1 MTKYDNLYK
10 DFNIVSDI
18 IVSYFDIDKS
28 ELITSNKENIVDAR
42 YCLIYILCDKY
53 KDFDIAKVLC
63 VSKSVVNK
71 IRNQINSNLRSYD
84 FYNDLKVVKSLL
96 NEK

>member
-10 DFNIVSDI
+10 DFNRVSDI
-18 IVSYFDIDKS
+18 VSSYFDIDKS
-28 ELITSNKENIVDAR
+28 ELTKSNKENVVDAR
-42 YCLIYILCDKY
+42 YCLIYILCNKY
-53 KDFDIAKVLC
+53 KDFDIAKVLG

-71 IRNQINSNLRSYD
+71 IRNQINSNSRSYD

>member
-10 DFNIVSDI
+10 DFNIVRDI

-28 ELITSNKENIVDAR
+28 ELITSNKENVVDAR

>member
-10 DFNIVSDI
+10 DFNRVSDI
-18 IVSYFDIDKS
+18 VSSYFDIDKS
-28 ELITSNKENIVDAR
+28 ELTKSNKENVVDAR
-42 YCLIYILCDKY
+42 YCLIYILCNKY
-53 KDFDIAKVLC
+53 KDFDIAKVLG

-71 IRNQINSNLRSYD
+71 IRNQINSNSRSYD
-84 FYNDLKVVKSLL
+84 FYNDLKVVKSLI

>member
-10 DFNIVSDI
+10 DFNMVSNIVSA
-18 IVSYFDIDKS
+18 YFDIDKS
-28 ELITSNKENIVDAR
+28 ELTKSNKENVVDAR
-42 YCLIYILCDKY
+42 YCLIYILCNKY
-53 KDFDIAKVLC
+53 KDFDIAKVLG

-71 IRNQINSNLRSYD
+71 IRNQINCNLRSYD

>member
-10 DFNIVSDI
+10 DFSIVSDI

-28 ELITSNKENIVDAR
+28 ELITSNKENVVDAR

>member
-10 DFNIVSDI
+10 DFNRVSDI
-18 IVSYFDIDKS
+18 VSSYFDIDKS
-28 ELITSNKENIVDAR
+28 ELTKSNKENVVDAR
-42 YCLIYILCDKY
+42 YCLIYILCNKY
-53 KDFDIAKVLC
+53 KDFDIAKVLG

>member
-10 DFNIVSDI
+10 DFNIVSDV

-28 ELITSNKENIVDAR
+28 ELITSNKENVVDAR

>member
-10 DFNIVSDI
+10 DFNRVSDI
-18 IVSYFDIDKS
+18 VSSYFDIDKG
-28 ELITSNKENIVDAR
+28 ELTKSNKENVVDAR
-42 YCLIYILCDKY
+42 YCLIYILCNKY
-53 KDFDIAKVLC
+53 KDFDIAKVLG

>member
-28 ELITSNKENIVDAR
+28 ELITSNKENVVDAR

>member
-10 DFNIVSDI
+10 DFDIVSDI
-18 IVSYFDIDKS
+18 VVSYFDIDKS
-28 ELITSNKENIVDAR
+28 ELITSNKENVVDAR

-53 KDFDIAKVLC
+53 KDFDIAKVAC

-84 FYNDLKVVKSLL
+84 FYNDLKVVKSLI
-96 NEK
+96 K